1 MDADIAAYLN
11 DTAAWRAEL
20 ERLRNILLACGLSEA
35 LKWRQPCYSING
47 GNVAIIGTL
56 KDCCTIGFFKGT
68 LLSDPEGLLEKPGE
82 NTQAARRIKFTSV
95 AEIDEQ
101 EPVLTALIREAIDN
115 EEQGKVVEKP
125 ANKSLDLPEELQ
137 AEFDVDPSFQKAWEK
152 LTPGRQRAYVMHF
165 SSAKQ
170 SATRTSRIHKVIPRI
185 MDGYGMND
193 CTCGHSKRMPGCDGS
208 HKFL

>member
-1 MDADIAAYLN
+1 MNPDIAAYLN
-11 DTAAWRAEL
+11 DAAPWRAEL
-20 ERLRNILLACGLSEA
+20 ELLQSMLLSCGLSET

-56 KDCCTIGFFKGT
+56 KECCTIGFFKGA
-68 LLSDPEGLLEKPGE
+68 LLDDPDGLLEKPGE
-82 NTQAARRIKFTSV
+82 NTLAARRIKFTSV
-95 AEIDEQ
+95 DEIEAHASA
-101 EPVLTALIREAIDN
+101 LSALIKAAIEN
-115 EEQGKVVEKP
+115 EKQGKEVDTSASK
-125 ANKSLDLPEELQ
+125 NFDIPEELQ
-137 AEFDVDPSFQKAWEK
+137 AEFDVDPSFQTAWDK
-152 LTPGRQRAYVMHF
+152 LTPGRQRAYVLHF

-185 MDGYGMND
+185 MDGYGMHD